1 MPFPGKHTDW
11 ERRTT
16 SPCLGQKQQEHNRW
30 GRPRTLPLPG
40 EEKRLAASKA
50 HRHEERLEAPKE
62 QKWMARVNIWREDQ
76 KYGGKGAKMA
86 GRQRRTNKTKDE
98 FGGEN
103 QQLPFHGIF
112 GRGEAKAVITPAT
125 MSADMTRRASLD
137 EMRTPLGLKKCVKN
151 NQDYQQ
157 LFVLFVF

>member
-1 MPFPGKHTDW
+1 MPETETARAHSLGKAKDPA
-11 ERRTT
+11 
-16 SPCLGQKQQEHNRW
+16 SPSTEEEAGCLKGSQ
-30 GRPRTLPLPG
+30 TLR
-40 EEKRLAASKA
+40 K
-50 HRHEERLEAPKE
+50 RLEAPKE

-125 MSADMTRRASLD
+125 MSADMTRRSSLD

-151 NQDYQQ
+151 NQD
-157 LFVLFVF
+157 